1 MNALFL
7 MNQSSFSSLIESATN
22 ILIGYWCAVLAQ
34 LIVFP
39 MMGIDIPLDK
49 NLMIG
54 LIFTLIS
61 LVRSYVIRRAF
72 NRFG

>member
-1 MNALFL
+1 MS
-7 MNQSSFSSLIESATN
+7 QSKFSSLIESATN
-22 ILIGYWCAVLAQ
+22 ILIGYWCAVVAQ

-39 MMGIDIPLDK
+39 IMGIDVSLEK

-54 LIFTLIS
+54 LVFTLIS
-61 LVRSYVIRRAF
+61 LLRSYVIRRVF

>member
-1 MNALFL
+1 M
-7 MNQSSFSSLIESATN
+7 QSRKNSLIESATN

-39 MMGIDIPLDK
+39 MIGIDIPLDK

>member
-1 MNALFL
+1 M
-7 MNQSSFSSLIESATN
+7 QSRTNSLIESATN
-22 ILIGYWCAVLAQ
+22 ILIGYWCAVLTQ

-39 MMGIDIPLDK
+39 IMGIDVSLDK

-54 LIFTLIS
+54 LVFTLIS
-61 LVRSYVIRRAF
+61 LLRSYVIRRVF

>member
-1 MNALFL
+1 M
-7 MNQSSFSSLIESATN
+7 QSRKNSLIESATN

>member
-1 MNALFL
+1 M
-7 MNQSSFSSLIESATN
+7 QSQTNSLIESATN

-39 MMGIDIPLDK
+39 MMGIDVPLDK

>member
-1 MNALFL
+1 M
-7 MNQSSFSSLIESATN
+7 QSRTNSLIESATN
-22 ILIGYWCAVLAQ
+22 ILIGYWCAVLTQ

-39 MMGIDIPLDK
+39 IMGIDVSLNK

-54 LIFTLIS
+54 LVFTLIS
-61 LVRSYVIRRAF
+61 LLRSYVIRRVF

>member
-1 MNALFL
+1 M
-7 MNQSSFSSLIESATN
+7 QSRTNSLIESATN

-39 MMGIDIPLDK
+39 MMGIDVPLDK

>member
-1 MNALFL
+1 M
-7 MNQSSFSSLIESATN
+7 QSRTNSFIESATN
-22 ILIGYWCAVLAQ
+22 ILIGYWCAVLTQ

-39 MMGIDIPLDK
+39 IMGIDNVSLNK

-54 LIFTLIS
+54 LVFTLIS
-61 LVRSYVIRRAF
+61 LLRSYVIRRAF

>member
-1 MNALFL
+1 MS
-7 MNQSSFSSLIESATN
+7 QSKFTSLIESAAN
-22 ILIGYWCAVLAQ
+22 ILIGYWCAVLTQ

-39 MMGIDIPLDK
+39 IMGIDVSLDK

-54 LIFTLIS
+54 LVFTLIS
-61 LVRSYVIRRAF
+61 LLRSYVIRRVF

>member
-1 MNALFL
+1 M
-7 MNQSSFSSLIESATN
+7 QSRTNSLIESATN
-22 ILIGYWCAVLAQ
+22 ILIGYWCAVLTQ

-39 MMGIDIPLDK
+39 IMGIDVSLNK

-54 LIFTLIS
+54 LVFTLIS
-61 LVRSYVIRRAF
+61 LLRSYVIRRAF

>member
-1 MNALFL
+1 MS
-7 MNQSSFSSLIESATN
+7 QSKFSSLIESAAN
-22 ILIGYWCAVLAQ
+22 ILIGYWCAVLTQ

-39 MMGIDIPLDK
+39 IMGIDVSLNK

-54 LIFTLIS
+54 LVFTLIS
-61 LVRSYVIRRAF
+61 LLRSYVIRRVF

>member
-1 MNALFL
+1 M
-7 MNQSSFSSLIESATN
+7 QSRKNSLIESATN

-39 MMGIDIPLDK
+39 MMGIDVPLDK

>member
-1 MNALFL
+1 M
-7 MNQSSFSSLIESATN
+7 QSRKNSLIESAAN
-22 ILIGYWCAVLAQ
+22 ILIGYWCAVFTQ

-39 MMGIDIPLDK
+39 IMGIDVSLNK

-54 LIFTLIS
+54 LVFTLIS
-61 LVRSYVIRRAF
+61 LLRSYVIRRVF

>member
-1 MNALFL
+1 M
-7 MNQSSFSSLIESATN
+7 QSRTNSFIESATN
-22 ILIGYWCAVLAQ
+22 ILIGYWCAVLTQ

-39 MMGIDIPLDK
+39 IMGIDVSLNK

-54 LIFTLIS
+54 LVFTLIS
-61 LVRSYVIRRAF
+61 LLRSYVIRRAF

>member
-1 MNALFL
+1 M
-7 MNQSSFSSLIESATN
+7 QSRTNSCIESATN
-22 ILIGYWCAVLAQ
+22 ILIGYWCAVLTQ

-39 MMGIDIPLDK
+39 IMGIDVSLNK

-54 LIFTLIS
+54 LVFTLIS
-61 LVRSYVIRRAF
+61 LLRSYVIRRAF

>member
-1 MNALFL
+1 M
-7 MNQSSFSSLIESATN
+7 QSRTNSLIESAAN
-22 ILIGYWCAVLAQ
+22 IMIGYWCAVLAQ

-39 MMGIDIPLDK
+39 MMGIDVPLDK

>member
-1 MNALFL
+1 MFL
-7 MNQSSFSSLIESATN
+7 MRQSSFSSLIESATN
-22 ILIGYWCAVLAQ
+22 ILIGYWCAVLTQ

-39 MMGIDIPLDK
+39 MVGIDVPLDK

>member
-1 MNALFL
+1 M
-7 MNQSSFSSLIESATN
+7 ESATN
-22 ILIGYWCAVLAQ
+22 ILIGYWCAVFTQ

-39 MMGIDIPLDK
+39 IMGIDVSLDK

-54 LIFTLIS
+54 LVFTLIS
-61 LVRSYVIRRAF
+61 LLRSYVIRRVF

>member
-1 MNALFL
+1 M
-7 MNQSSFSSLIESATN
+7 QSRKNSLIESAAN

>member
-1 MNALFL
+1 M
-7 MNQSSFSSLIESATN
+7 QSRTNSFIESATN
-22 ILIGYWCAVLAQ
+22 ILIGYWCAVLTQ

-39 MMGIDIPLDK
+39 IMRIDVSLDK

-54 LIFTLIS
+54 LVFTLIS
-61 LVRSYVIRRAF
+61 LLRSYVIKRVF

>member
-1 MNALFL
+1 MS
-7 MNQSSFSSLIESATN
+7 QSKFTSLIESATN
-22 ILIGYWCAVLAQ
+22 ILIGYWCAVLTQ

-39 MMGIDIPLDK
+39 IMGVDVSLNK

-54 LIFTLIS
+54 LVFTLIS
-61 LVRSYVIRRAF
+61 LLRSYVIRRVF

>member
-1 MNALFL
+1 M
-7 MNQSSFSSLIESATN
+7 QSRKNSLIESATN
-22 ILIGYWCAVLAQ
+22 ILIGYWCAVLTQ

-39 MMGIDIPLDK
+39 IMKVDVSLNK

-54 LIFTLIS
+54 LVFTLIS
-61 LVRSYVIRRAF
+61 LLRSYVIRRVF

>member
-1 MNALFL
+1 M
-7 MNQSSFSSLIESATN
+7 QSRTNSLIESATN
-22 ILIGYWCAVLAQ
+22 ILIGYWCAVLTQ

-39 MMGIDIPLDK
+39 IMEIDVSMSK

-54 LIFTLIS
+54 LVFTLIS
-61 LVRSYVIRRAF
+61 LLRSYVIRRFF

>member
-1 MNALFL
+1 MFL
-7 MNQSSFSSLIESATN
+7 MRQSSFSSLIESATN

-34 LIVFP
+34 LIIFP
-39 MMGIDIPLDK
+39 MMGIDVPLDK

-72 NRFG
+72 NRFN

>member
-1 MNALFL
+1 MR
-7 MNQSSFSSLIESATN
+7 QSSFSSLIESAAN
-22 ILIGYWCAVLAQ
+22 ILIGYWCAVFTQ

-39 MMGIDIPLDK
+39 IMGIDVSLNK

-54 LIFTLIS
+54 LVFTLIS
-61 LVRSYVIRRAF
+61 LLRSYVIRRVF

>member
-1 MNALFL
+1 MS
-7 MNQSSFSSLIESATN
+7 QSKFTSLIESAAN
-22 ILIGYWCAVLAQ
+22 ILIGYWCAVVAQ

-39 MMGIDIPLDK
+39 IMGIDVSLNK

-54 LIFTLIS
+54 LVFTLIS
-61 LVRSYVIRRAF
+61 LLRSYVIRRVF

>member
-1 MNALFL
+1 M
-7 MNQSSFSSLIESATN
+7 QSRTNSLIESATN
-22 ILIGYWCAVLAQ
+22 ILIEYWCAVLTQ

-39 MMGIDIPLDK
+39 IMGIDVSLDK

-54 LIFTLIS
+54 LVFTLIS
-61 LVRSYVIRRAF
+61 LLRSYVIRRVF

>member
-1 MNALFL
+1 M
-7 MNQSSFSSLIESATN
+7 QSRTNSFIESATN
-22 ILIGYWCAVLAQ
+22 ILIGCWCAGLTQ

-39 MMGIDIPLDK
+39 IMGIDNVSLNK

-54 LIFTLIS
+54 LVFTLIS
-61 LVRSYVIRRAF
+61 LLRSYVIRRAF